1 MAKIQMSV
9 CSVLRFYIISVCVR
23 NKQVK
28 VCFGTKKR
36 RLTEP
41 NDRPKVLFHLTIPLL
56 DLGAV
61 TIN

>member
-28 VCFGTKKR
+28 VCFGVRQKKKKK
-36 RLTEP
+36 TEV
-41 NDRPKVLFHLTIPLL
+41 D
-56 DLGAV
+56 
-61 TIN
+61 